1 MKCFD
6 FVIVGA
12 GIAGLFSSWFLR
24 DFNILLVDEDDILEG
39 GASKAAGA
47 FLFPKVGFDTAYT
60 RFINKGIV
68 EALNFYEKLGINVNK
83 KGVLILPRDE
93 KDKEKFK
100 KYASHIKLPFSKQ
113 EGGFFF
119 EDGGVIEVS
128 EVKEKLK
135 VPFKKEKIECL
146 KQEKNYWLVND
157 IKTKNVILATGVKKL
172 IDIPYIKIHPI
183 WGERIEIKSD
193 IDINIHYHKN
203 CSLAKVGEIFK
214 IGATHKRG
222 FLGQENMQEALEL
235 IDKAREIKDIKNFEI
250 TKIVGGFRAAS
261 NDFFPIVGEVI
272 DLETLKKEPKIA
284 KGVIPKHYIY
294 KKGLYIVNGMG
305 GRGFSNALMCAK
317 ALREKI
323 VNNKDLGILD
333 LKRVFIKWAR
343 KEGESYLQ
351 LG

>member
-1 MKCFD
+1 MKHFD
-6 FVIVGA
+6 FVIIGA
-12 GIAGLFSSWFLR
+12 GIAGLLSAWFLR

-60 RFINKGIV
+60 RFINNGII
-68 EALNFYEKLGINVNK
+68 EALNFYANLGINVNK

-100 KYASHIKLPFSKQ
+100 KYAPHIKLPFSKK

-135 VPFKKEKIECL
+135 VPFKKEKIEFL
-146 KQEKNYWLVND
+146 KQEKDYWLVNN
-157 IKTKNVILATGVKKL
+157 IKTKNVILATGAKQL
-172 IDIPYIKIHPI
+172 IEIPYIKINPI
-183 WGERIEIKSD
+183 WGERIEIKSNFN
-193 IDINIHYHKN
+193 IDIHYHKN
-203 CSLAKVGEIFK
+203 CSLAKVGNIFK

-222 FLGQENMQEALEL
+222 FNGKENMKEALEL
-235 IDKAREIKDIKNFEI
+235 INKAREIKEIKEFEI

-261 NDFFPIVGEVI
+261 SDFFPVVGEVI
-272 DLETLKKEPKIA
+272 DLETLKKELKIVN
-284 KGVIPKHYIY
+284 GVIPKNYIY

-333 LKRVFIKWAR
+333 LKRTFIKWAR
-343 KEGESYLQ
+343 REGKNYL
-351 LG
+351 L